1 MKICFVTSTLISGGS
16 ERVMSLLANRFA
28 EDGYDVEIINLNQ
41 HIVFYPIDSRVT
53 LLFAE
58 DEVGNC
64 PVKKLKWLRRYV
76 KQTRPDVVVP
86 FMEAVYCFT
95 LCALVG
101 VDVPVVSSERIDPRK
116 SPFLRNILR
125 RVFLPLTDWL
135 VVQTQDIKDFYPR
148 FIQKKTSIIYN
159 PVSEKV
165 FNLPDVEKTDTL
177 ISVGK
182 LDDQKN
188 HALLINAF
196 AKVAQDFPSWKLVI
210 YGEGPLRDSLELI
223 VDSLQLQGRV
233 LLPGR
238 SDRVIEEM
246 NKSKIFVFSS
256 NYEGMSNAILE
267 AVCVGLPVVTT
278 NVSGA
283 KELVQEGGYVVP
295 IKSEEHLVQSMR
307 SLMNDNALRKEMGVK
322 NKARACDYKIDRIY
336 REWVEV
342 INNIVKNNGRT
353 NKKV

>member
-28 EDGYDVEIINLNQ
+28 EDGYNVEIININK
-41 HIVFYPIDSRVT
+41 HVVFYPIDSRINLRFV
-53 LLFAE
+53 E
-58 DEVGNC
+58 DEVGTS
-64 PVKKLKWLRRYV
+64 VYKKLLWLRRYI

-95 LCALVG
+95 LIALIG
-101 VDVPVVSSERIDPRK
+101 CKVPVISSERIDPRK

-125 RVFLPLTDWL
+125 RIILPLTDWL
-135 VVQTQDIKDFYPR
+135 VVQTQDIKKFYPR

-159 PVSEKV
+159 PVSDQV
-165 FNLPDVEKTDTL
+165 FHLPEVEKEDVV

-196 AKVAQDFPSWKLVI
+196 SKVAQDFPSWKLII
-210 YGEGPLRDSLELI
+210 YGEGPLRDSLQKIINSLELT
-223 VDSLQLQGRV
+223 DRV

-238 SDRVIEEM
+238 SNRVIEEM
-246 NKSKIFVFSS
+246 NKSKIFAFSS

-283 KELVQEGGYVVP
+283 EELVHDGGYVVP
-295 IKSEEHLVQSMR
+295 IKSEEHFVQSMR
-307 SLMNDNALRKEMGVK
+307 SLMNDSALRKEMGEK
-322 NKARACDYKIDRIY
+322 NKSRAHLYKIDSIY
-336 REWVEV
+336 SEWEAL
-342 INNIVKNNGRT
+342 IKGIVFKQ
-353 NKKV
+353 

>member
-1 MKICFVTSTLISGGS
+1 MRICFVTSTLISGGS

-28 EDGYDVEIINLNQ
+28 QDGYDVEIININK
-41 HIVFYPIDSRVT
+41 HIVFYPIDSRIN
-53 LLFAE
+53 LRFAE
-58 DEVGNC
+58 DDVGTS
-64 PVKKLKWLRRYV
+64 VFKKLLWLRRYI

-95 LCALVG
+95 LIALIG
-101 VDVPVVSSERIDPRK
+101 CKVPVVSSERIDPRK

-125 RVFLPLTDWL
+125 RIILPLTDWL
-135 VVQTQDIKDFYPR
+135 VVQTQDIKQFYPR
-148 FIQKKTSIIYN
+148 FIQKRTSIIYN
-159 PVSEKV
+159 PVSDQV
-165 FNLPDVEKTDTL
+165 FHLPEVEKEDVV

-196 AKVAQDFPSWKLVI
+196 SKVAQDFPTWKLII
-210 YGEGPLRDSLELI
+210 YGEGPLRDSLQILINSLELT
-223 VDSLQLQGRV
+223 DRV

-238 SDRVIEEM
+238 SNRVIEEM
-246 NKSKIFVFSS
+246 NRSKIFAFSS

-283 KELVQEGGYVVP
+283 EELVQDGGYVVP
-295 IKSEEHLVQSMR
+295 IGSEKQLVESLR
-307 SLMNDNALRKEMGVK
+307 SLMDDSNLRNLMGMN
-322 NKARACDYKIDRIY
+322 NKKSAHAYDIDLIY
-336 REWVEV
+336 RQWESL
-342 INNIVKNNGRT
+342 IKNVVSNY
-353 NKKV
+353 KS